1 MAATKE
7 DIVSALIQLDSGDDA
22 HWTDDGLPRVDVVQ
36 TLLKDPDIRRKDI
49 NDAQPGF
56 SRAVPGATTEPEDIL
71 PGEESFAPPISAQE
85 ADAESDETEDFLG
98 AELSEEDLKATMQ
111 RRVTEAEGRM
121 VRARAATQEARE
133 YERKC
138 EQWHVKAL
146 RDLNNRFPPLHPSD
160 AIKQHLES
168 QLRQRYENAGYGAS
182 QIDAAMGTRGRRGWG
197 QSARRVG

>member
-7 DIVSALIQLDSGDDA
+7 DIISALVQLNSGDDS

-56 SRAVPGATTEPEDIL
+56 SRADPKSTTEPEDIQ
-71 PGEESFAPPISAQE
+71 PGDAENMTVISAEPDENLDDVIGDLDDEELKALMQKRVN
-85 ADAESDETEDFLG
+85 DAE
-98 AELSEEDLKATMQ
+98 Q
-111 RRVTEAEGRM
+111 RM
-121 VRARAATQEARE
+121 VRSRAATQEARD

-138 EQWHVKAL
+138 EQRHVKAL
-146 RDLNNRFPPLHPSD
+146 ADLNRRFPPLHPSD